1 MEASEGFEALAHP
14 IRMGVLRALFE
25 ANRENGSG
33 MRFSELRA
41 AVEAEDSGNFNYHL
55 DRLAGLYVEKEDG
68 RYRLSERGFEAGIA
82 LAAGAYG
89 EEGSAERIES
99 FGRCLR
105 CDSPTDA
112 VFERGTSVLECP
124 NGHRTYVARLPPE
137 AVTERTESEL
147 ATLVATELYA
157 TVGRALRGS
166 CAACRCPVDG
176 EVEATDEG
184 VLFRAR
190 CDFCG
195 VEYAVP
201 VGLCALQD
209 AEVLRLLARREM
221 DPRETPPWE
230 FDCCFVGHE
239 TVESEAPLRVRV
251 DVGPEENGVAVVL
264 DSEGTVREVRTRR

>member
-25 ANRENGSG
+25 AEEPA

-41 AVEAEDSGNFNYHL
+41 AVDAEDSGNFNYHL
-55 DRLAGLYVEKEDG
+55 DRLVGLYVEKEDES
-68 RYRLSERGFEAGIA
+68 YRLTERGFEVGIA
-82 LAAGAYG
+82 LASGAYG
-89 EEGSAERIES
+89 EGESAERIES

-137 AVTERTESEL
+137 AVTERTEPEL
-147 ATLVATELYA
+147 AALVATELYA

-166 CAACRCPVDG
+166 CSACRCPVDG
-176 EVEATDEG
+176 ELEATEEG
-184 VLFRAR
+184 VLFRAD
-190 CDFCG
+190 CGFCG

-201 VGLCALQD
+201 AGLCALQD
-209 AEVLRLLARREM
+209 SEIVRYLDQRGA
-221 DPRETPPWE
+221 DPRETPPWA
-230 FDCCFVGHE
+230 FDCCFVGAE
-239 TVESEAPLRVRV
+239 TVESESPFRVRV
-251 DVGPEENGVAVVL
+251 GVGPDESRVGVVL
-264 DSEGTVREVRTRR
+264 DHEGAVREVRTRR